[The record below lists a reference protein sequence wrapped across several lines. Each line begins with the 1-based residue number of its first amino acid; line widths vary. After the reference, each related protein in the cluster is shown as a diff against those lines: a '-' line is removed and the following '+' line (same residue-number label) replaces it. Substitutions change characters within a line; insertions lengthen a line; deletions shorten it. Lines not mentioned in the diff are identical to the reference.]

1 MKSKESSRTPMM
13 DQYLEIKKQYPD
25 CLVFYRMGD
34 FYELFYEDAKTA
46 SRALDITL
54 TKRGKSEGTDVPMC
68 GVPFHAYESY
78 LAKLVK
84 QGFKVAI
91 CEQMENPA
99 DAKKRGSAALVRR
112 DVIRVV
118 TAGTLTEEMLLDAKK
133 NNYLIACVL
142 IGNDLG
148 VSWVDLSTGDF
159 MAALIKPNDLLSL
172 LSSLECAELLVGE
185 SFAKDMQAQLY
196 DYRHK
201 MTVLPDA
208 RFSYTNAL
216 ERLKQTFHVASLDAY
231 GDFSRVEVMAAGAAL
246 DYIALTQKA
255 SFPRLKAPTRLQEEA
270 CMQID
275 AGTRRSL
282 EIFDTG
288 SGSSLLACIDKTKT
302 AAGGR
307 LLRQYLS
314 RPLCSVEAIKRR
326 QDMIAFF
333 VDAEKTRLECAE
345 LLKQVPDLERA
356 LGRIALR
363 RGGPRDLAQIRD
375 GLALIPKI
383 RILFNGTAF
392 PVQLDWALQQLG
404 DHSLLVD
411 TLERALLPDLPLLA
425 RDGGFIAPGFRPA
438 LDTIRTHKDDAR
450 RIIARMQDNYVKQT
464 GIATLKIT
472 YNNLLGYFIEVPAK
486 QANKMLTDA
495 SLGFIHRQTLLNNVR
510 FTTQELS
517 ELDNELRGAQDHIL
531 AMELE
536 LFEEL
541 CQQVMDASTPIT
553 QAAQALALL
562 DVTSSLAVVAVQH
575 NYCRPVVDDSL
586 AFDIK
591 GGRHPVVEQALEK
604 QHQVFCPNDCCLG
617 EPEGRLWLLT
627 GPNMA
632 GKSTFLRQNALIAIL
647 AQIGSFVPAEQA
659 HIGLVD
665 KVFSRVGAS
674 DDLARGQSTFMVEMV
689 ETATI
694 LNHATERSLV
704 ILDEIG
710 RGTATFDGLSLAW
723 AVVEYLHDTN
733 KSRALFATHYHEL
746 TALKDSLNQVALYTM
761 QIKDWNGEVVFLHSV
776 GKGALDKSYGIH
788 VAKLAG
794 LPEVV
799 LDRATHILA
808 RLDAERT
815 KTPAVEKTL
824 PLFSAVVAHKQPTP
838 LEKELLII
846 NPDQMTPKDAL
857 DELYRLKELAS
868 HKE

>member
-1 MKSKESSRTPMM
+1 MM

-345 LLKQVPDLERA
+345 LLKQVPDL
-356 LGRIALR
+356 
-363 RGGPRDLAQIRD
+363 
-375 GLALIPKI
+375 
-383 RILFNGTAF
+383 
-392 PVQLDWALQQLG
+392 
-404 DHSLLVD
+404 
-411 TLERALLPDLPLLA
+411 
-425 RDGGFIAPGFRPA
+425 
-438 LDTIRTHKDDAR
+438 
-450 RIIARMQDNYVKQT
+450 
-464 GIATLKIT
+464 
-472 YNNLLGYFIEVPAK
+472 
-486 QANKMLTDA
+486 
-495 SLGFIHRQTLLNNVR
+495 
-510 FTTQELS
+510 
-517 ELDNELRGAQDHIL
+517 
-531 AMELE
+531 
-536 LFEEL
+536 
-541 CQQVMDASTPIT
+541 
-553 QAAQALALL
+553 
-562 DVTSSLAVVAVQH
+562 
-575 NYCRPVVDDSL
+575 
-586 AFDIK
+586 
-591 GGRHPVVEQALEK
+591 
-604 QHQVFCPNDCCLG
+604 
-617 EPEGRLWLLT
+617 
-627 GPNMA
+627 
-632 GKSTFLRQNALIAIL
+632 
-647 AQIGSFVPAEQA
+647 
-659 HIGLVD
+659 
-665 KVFSRVGAS
+665 
-674 DDLARGQSTFMVEMV
+674 
-689 ETATI
+689 
-694 LNHATERSLV
+694 
-704 ILDEIG
+704 
-710 RGTATFDGLSLAW
+710 
-723 AVVEYLHDTN
+723 
-733 KSRALFATHYHEL
+733 
-746 TALKDSLNQVALYTM
+746 
-761 QIKDWNGEVVFLHSV
+761 
-776 GKGALDKSYGIH
+776 GALPC
-788 VAKLAG
+788 VAAG
-794 LPEVV
+794 PEIW
-799 LDRATHILA
+799 RRFGMAW
-808 RLDAERT
+808 R
-815 KTPAVEKTL
+815 
-824 PLFSAVVAHKQPTP
+824 
-838 LEKELLII
+838 
-846 NPDQMTPKDAL
+846 
-857 DELYRLKELAS
+857 
-868 HKE
+868 